1 MRSLRLRL
9 VAVMGAVVAAA
20 MGVVFLYVVPSLRDN
35 LIVKRFD
42 SLETI
47 AKSEQ
52 KRDAELLKA
61 VREGRFGSQTL
72 RRVNR
77 ISRLANARVGV
88 FRLEGGV
95 AVETPVSEALP
106 VRPSDPVVR
115 QAILKGEL
123 VRGRNSRNLIVAFP
137 VRGGVIVLAQQLGDI
152 DQVADVVERRILAAT
167 AMALLVAGV
176 VGWASAYAVT
186 HRLGRLE
193 RAADRISL
201 GEFNVPIGDKSPDE
215 LGRLSRAFDL
225 MQTRLGQA
233 DRVRKDFVANASH
246 ELRTPLFS
254 LAGFLELLDDED
266 LDQPTRAGF
275 LKEMRDQVS
284 RLTKLATDLLDL
296 SRLDAGAVDVATES
310 VDLAVTAR
318 GLVRE
323 FRALAAGRGSRITLV
338 RSPIEL
344 PHAVADEQRVQQIGR
359 ALLDNAIRHTPSGS
373 QVRVA
378 VVAENGI
385 VRLDVSDNGPGI
397 DDETAVHLFERFY
410 RGEKTTAPGS
420 GLGLAIA
427 RQLAERMQ
435 GRLELSPD
443 GEWTR
448 FSLTLPVEPDGTG

>member
-1 MRSLRLRL
+1 
-9 VAVMGAVVAAA
+9 
-20 MGVVFLYVVPSLRDN
+20 
-35 LIVKRFD
+35 
-42 SLETI
+42 
-47 AKSEQ
+47 
-52 KRDAELLKA
+52 
-61 VREGRFGSQTL
+61 
-72 RRVNR
+72 
-77 ISRLANARVGV
+77 
-88 FRLEGGV
+88 
-95 AVETPVSEALP
+95 
-106 VRPSDPVVR
+106 
-115 QAILKGEL
+115 
-123 VRGRNSRNLIVAFP
+123 
-137 VRGGVIVLAQQLGDI
+137 
-152 DQVADVVERRILAAT
+152 
-167 AMALLVAGV
+167 
-176 VGWASAYAVT
+176 
-186 HRLGRLE
+186 
-193 RAADRISL
+193 
-201 GEFNVPIGDKSPDE
+201 
-215 LGRLSRAFDL
+215 
-225 MQTRLGQA
+225 
-233 DRVRKDFVANASH
+233 
-246 ELRTPLFS
+246 
-254 LAGFLELLDDED
+254 
-266 LDQPTRAGF
+266 
-275 LKEMRDQVS
+275 MRDQVS

-296 SRLDAGAVDVATES
+296 SRLDAGAVDVATEP